1 MQMIALFFLVT
12 ASIGGVAWV
21 FVYPILSGE
30 RKAEKRQELVART
43 GAAVRVGGQRAGNP
57 KSRREQVETSLKD
70 IEQRRSEAKSPPLTV
85 RIGQAGLS
93 WSKRQFLIISGC
105 LGAVGFL
112 IALGLNA
119 GLLGAA
125 GMAFAGA
132 FGLPN
137 WSLKFLKKRREA
149 NFLKH
154 FPDAVDVI
162 VRGIKAG
169 LPLLDSIR
177 IITNDS
183 PEPISSEF
191 RAIVETQSFGLPLGD
206 ACAKLYERIPV
217 AEANFFGIV
226 ISIQQK
232 AGGNLSE
239 ALGNL
244 SKVLRDR
251 KKMKAKIQAM
261 SMEAKAS
268 AMIIGCLPPGVMLL
282 VYITSPSY
290 IELLWTESLGRI
302 MLAMPLL
309 VTDSLTQRMKAVAL
323 EREQMRQRERE
334 RLSRGEKVALRR
346 SPKQYMQSIVD
357 QFNLSKWVGQETA
370 RTLLV
375 QAGYRGQAPYVTYLF
390 FRMLMPAVM
399 LIFTALS

>member
-1 MQMIALFFLVT
+1 MIALFFLVT

-21 FVYPILSGE
+21 FVYPLLSGE
-30 RKAEKRQELVART
+30 RKAEKRKETMTRT
-43 GAAVRVGGQRAGNP
+43 GVPVRPSGQRAGHP
-57 KSRREQVETSLKD
+57 KSRREQVESSLKD
-70 IEQRRSEAKSPPLTV
+70 IEQRRSKAKSPPLSV

-93 WSKRQFLIISGC
+93 WSKRKFLIISGI
-105 LGAVGFL
+105 LGLLGFL
-112 IALGLNA
+112 GALGLNA

-125 GMAFAGA
+125 GMAFAA
-132 FGLPN
+132 SFGLPL
-137 WSLKFLKKRREA
+137 WILKFLKKRREA
-149 NFLKH
+149 NFLKA

-177 IITNDS
+177 VIVNDS
-183 PEPISSEF
+183 PEPVRSEF

-244 SKVLRDR
+244 SRVLRDR

-268 AMIIGCLPPGVMLL
+268 AMIIGSLPPGVMLL
-282 VYITSPSY
+282 VYITSPQY
-290 IELLWTESLGRI
+290 IELLWTESLGRM
-302 MLAMPLL
+302 MLAACATWMFLGVL
-309 VTDSLTQRMKAVAL
+309 V
-323 EREQMRQRERE
+323 MR
-334 RLSRGEKVALRR
+334 K
-346 SPKQYMQSIVD
+346 MINFD
-357 QFNLSKWVGQETA
+357 F
-370 RTLLV
+370 
-375 QAGYRGQAPYVTYLF
+375 
-390 FRMLMPAVM
+390 
-399 LIFTALS
+399 